1 MAIHF
6 ITGKPGGGKGF
17 EALRRIIEELRFG
30 ERVIITNFA
39 IRIPPWV
46 RSVGGYNKRKLKP
59 EMGLKSYLWQEY
71 GEDYDCEKRI
81 HHLTDKQTREF
92 YLYRTNES
100 GSVYE
105 LEHTRDDKGNVV
117 TFSTT
122 TFGGRSVLY
131 CIDEAWKDFGSRD
144 WQNTGKGVLFYNAQH
159 RKFGDTVLLCTQN
172 TKQVETAL
180 RQVAQDFSVVTNMG
194 KRKMGM
200 FRQASMFIC
209 TTYAEPP
216 TGISSEPLSR
226 ELHRLDKAGLGGCFD
241 TAAGIG
247 VGGGGSADIF
257 ERVKGYPWWVVPC
270 IFLVVIFILWFGI
283 KSAPKW
289 ATSLSGKKRTAKI
302 ESILKTDTNLTQH
315 ATTNRTSPTIQ
326 SSPTNTIL
334 RTNPPALGISGTL
347 GFMPKRIW
355 ILTDGSYA
363 TLESGVTL
371 ATERFIVYQGQTCY
385 WHRVS
390 SEAGSAPAPSQSS
403 HVQVE
408 QYERHETKKLIWR

>member
-59 EMGLKSYLWQEY
+59 EMGLKAYLWQEY
-71 GEDYDCEKRI
+71 GQDYDCDKRI
-81 HHLTDKQTREF
+81 HYLTEKQTREF
-92 YLYRTNES
+92 YLYRTNEA
-100 GSVYE
+100 GNFYE

-117 TFSTT
+117 SFTT
-122 TFGGRSVLY
+122 TTIGGRSTLY

-180 RQVAQDFSVVTNMG
+180 RQVAQDFSVVTNMA
-194 KRKMGM
+194 KRKMGL
-200 FRQASMFIC
+200 FRQASIFIV

-216 TGISSEPLSR
+216 TGIQSEPLSR
-226 ELHRLDKAGLGGCFD
+226 ELHRLDKSGLGSCFD

-247 VGGGGSADIF
+247 VGGGSAADIF
-257 ERVKGYPWWVVPC
+257 ERVKGYPWWLVPAL
-270 IFLVVIFILWFGI
+270 FLAIIAILYYGI
-283 KSAPKW
+283 KNAPRW
-289 ATSLSGKKRTAKI
+289 ATSLNGEKRTNKI
-302 ESILKTDTNLTQH
+302 KKILGTNEISN
-315 ATTNRTSPTIQ
+315 ATTNRNVPTHGTNGTHAAT
-326 SSPTNTIL
+326 TNT
-334 RTNPPALGISGTL
+334 PQALEVVGKLGNGIKT
-347 GFMPKRIW
+347 IW
-355 ILTDGSYA
+355 LLSDDTSAIFGN
-363 TLESGVTL
+363 GVTY
-371 ATERFIVYQGQTCY
+371 ASDSFIVFQGKTCRWARVSHENKEIPSTGQTQPLEIPQ
-385 WHRVS
+385 WDRHTTPRVKW
-390 SEAGSAPAPSQSS
+390 Q
-403 HVQVE
+403 
-408 QYERHETKKLIWR
+408 